1 MSTEER
7 ATELADLL
15 GRRLG
20 ERIGSSAP
28 GGAWGVFSAHG
39 GLVHS
44 AAAGRSGDGGTR
56 PDERTAFRI
65 ASCTKSF
72 TAAAALLL
80 RDRGVLDLD
89 LPIDSYLP
97 YPVPIRFADA
107 IARVTTRMLLTMSA
121 GFPTDD
127 PWADRQESLAVHEF
141 SEVVGAGLRCA
152 WQPGTRFEY
161 SNLGYALAGQVIEA
175 VSGDEYTTFV
185 RRELLRPL
193 ELLGTDFAPPAGHRM
208 AVGYRQTPDGWAP
221 QPISSPGVFS
231 AIGGL
236 FSTVTDLSAWAGW
249 LARGFDRGD
258 DAGPL
263 AASSRRELQQLSRIA
278 PSRATTAPG
287 AHEGYGMGLFVEH
300 GDAGRTIFHSGGY
313 PGYTTHMRW
322 HLESG
327 VGAVAFENASYTGL
341 TTPLASAMLELPPV
355 RWDPQPWPETL
366 AAASRINQ
374 MLHEGTLVDDP
385 AVFSANV
392 ALDRPF
398 DERQAELEALLS
410 GGACDGSMT
419 AMHADSPAALTWRTR
434 SGGAALSCAI
444 LMTPAAAT
452 RVQSLRI
459 NRVQ

>member
-1 MSTEER
+1 MMSTQNR
-7 ATELADLL
+7 AMELAGVL

-20 ERIGSSAP
+20 ERIGTSAP

-44 AAAGRSGDGGTR
+44 AAAGRSDDTGTI

-80 RDRGVLDLD
+80 RDRGALDLD

-107 IARVTTRMLLTMSA
+107 ATHVTTRMLLTMSA

-127 PWADRQESLAVHEF
+127 PWADRQESLSVHEF
-141 SEVVGAGLRCA
+141 AELVSAGVRCA
-152 WQPGTRFEY
+152 WRPGTRFEY

-175 VSGDEYTTFV
+175 ASGDDYIAFV
-185 RRELLRPL
+185 RRELLEPL
-193 ELLGTDFAPPAGHRM
+193 GLHGTDFVPPAGHRM
-208 AVGYRQTPDGWAP
+208 ALGYRRTPNGWVR
-221 QPISSPGVFS
+221 QPISFPGVFS

-236 FSTVTDLSAWAGW
+236 FSTVTDLASWASW
-249 LARGFDRGD
+249 IMCGFDD
-258 DAGPL
+258 AEAGPL
-263 AASSRRELQQLSRIA
+263 SAAGRRELQQLGRIA

-322 HLESG
+322 NLESG

-341 TTPLASAMLELPPV
+341 TAPMASAFLELPSV
-355 RWDPQPWPETL
+355 RREPQPWPETL
-366 AAASRINQ
+366 AAARRINE
-374 MLHEGTLVDDP
+374 MLRAGALVDDRE
-385 AVFSANV
+385 VFSPNV

-398 DERQAELEALLS
+398 DERQAELDALLAV
-410 GGACDGSMT
+410 GGCDGSMT
-419 AMHADSPAALTWRTR
+419 ELRADSPAALSWRTACG
-434 SGGAALSCAI
+434 SGALACAI
-444 LMTPAAAT
+444 LMTPASDT

-459 NRVQ
+459 AAAR